1 MPAPQYDF
9 DAFPPANLDW
19 VRLISAIGP
28 ATAALARYDSR
39 LSMIPNPEILLSPL
53 TIQEAVMSSRI
64 EGTRATISDVLG
76 YEAGEMPSSE
86 ELRNDIVEVV
96 NYRAAMR
103 SAEFQLRTV
112 PLAQRVILETHRIL
126 LSGARGENR
135 SPGAFRRI
143 PVWIGSPE
151 SRESEA
157 SFIPASA
164 DLVPKA
170 MGRLEGYIHA
180 EMPDLLVQC
189 ALLHVELEGI
199 HPFMDGNGRI
209 GRMLIPLFLW
219 QRGLI
224 QRPMFYISAY
234 IEMRKSEYYDRLQAV
249 SSEDDWTGWCLWFI
263 EAVRHQAEE
272 NSAKASAILSLYDSM
287 KERVIQATQSRYA
300 ILAQD
305 KIFELPLFRSS
316 DFISSTNIPDATA
329 RRILVQLRDSGTL
342 KVYREAVGRKPA
354 VYVFPEVLNIAEGRD
369 VF

>member
-9 DAFPPANLDW
+9 DAFPPESLDW
-19 VRLISAIGP
+19 ERLISAIGP

-39 LSMIPNPEILLSPL
+39 LSMIPNPDILLSPL
-53 TIQEAVMSSRI
+53 TTQEAVMSSRI

-103 SAEFQLRTV
+103 SAERQLRTV

-135 SPGAFRRI
+135 SPGAFRRV

-170 MGRLEGYIHA
+170 MGRLESYIH
-180 EMPDLLVQC
+180 ERMPDLLVQC

-249 SSEDDWTGWCLWFI
+249 SSENDWTGWCLWFI

-272 NSAKASAILSLYDSM
+272 NSAKATAILSLYDSM

-316 DFISSTNIPDATA
+316 DFIRLTNIPDATA
-329 RRILVQLRDSGTL
+329 RRIMVQLRDSGIL
-342 KVYREAVGRKPA
+342 KIYREAVGRKPA